1 MSTETQ
7 SAGEQG
13 TDGGRTAPDEGRYV
27 VSRTIPAASQQV
39 FALLADPARHHET
52 EPTDWVRGSLEEDP
66 TPLTGVGQVFGI
78 EMFHENAQGR
88 YDMHNRVIAFEQ
100 DRTIAWE
107 PGQYGPDGELGTGS
121 WTWRYDL
128 APAGGADGGPAT
140 EVTLT
145 YDWSAVPDPLQKE
158 FGLPPF
164 PPSFLEESL
173 AALERAVTGSADG

>member
-1 MSTETQ
+1 MTTADPSTPDT
-7 SAGEQG
+7 G
-13 TDGGRTAPDEGRYV
+13 TRYAVTRMIAAPPEE
-27 VSRTIPAASQQV
+27 V

-107 PGQYGPDGELGTGS
+107 PGQYGPDGELGTGG

-173 AALERAVTGSADG
+173 AALERAVTAQ

>member
-1 MSTETQ
+1 MTAADPSTPDT
-7 SAGEQG
+7 G
-13 TDGGRTAPDEGRYV
+13 TRYAV
-27 VSRTIPAASQQV
+27 TRTIAAPPEAV

-52 EPTDWVRGSLEEDP
+52 EPTNWVRGSLEEDP
-66 TPLTGVGQVFGI
+66 APLTEVGQVFGI
-78 EMFHENAQGR
+78 EMFHENAHGR
-88 YDMHNRVIAFEQ
+88 YDMHNRVTAFEQ
-100 DRTIAWE
+100 GRTIAWE
-107 PGQYGPDGELGTGS
+107 PGQYGPDGELGTGG

-128 APAGGADGGPAT
+128 ASAGGAGEGT

-173 AALERAVTGSADG
+173 AALERAVTAE